1 MHVPFF
7 SVTMSRLALRQ
18 LTLSNGMTIP
28 AGTLVSIPASAIHR
42 DEISFPN
49 PDDFDGFRFA
59 KLRESEG
66 DTVTSKYQSFSAS
79 GENVAFG
86 LGRHTW

>member
-1 MHVPFF
+1 M
-7 SVTMSRLALRQ
+7 RLALRP

-28 AGTLVSIPASAIHR
+28 VGTLVGVPASATHR
-42 DEISFPN
+42 DEINYPN

-66 DTVTSKYQSFSAS
+66 DTVTSRYQAISTSS
-79 GENVAFG
+79 ENVAFG
-86 LGRHTW
+86 LGRHAW